1 MATPAELPGPR
12 NTADQPDPPAVETA
26 AVETAA
32 LESAAVE
39 PLATDRG
46 DTKIADQV
54 VHRIVYVVLQET
66 TGVYLTD
73 GPGSITVQKGE
84 RQTAVD
90 LSVVVDYGISI
101 MEVGRALRRRV
112 IEAIEHGTSL
122 EVTEV
127 NLQITDVRL
136 PGGSHAI
143 RPPAARLT

>member
-1 MATPAELPGPR
+1 MATPAELPGPK
-12 NTADQPDPPAVETA
+12 NTAAQPDPPAVEPA
-26 AVETAA
+26 AVKPAA
-32 LESAAVE
+32 VQPTAVE
-39 PLATDRG
+39 PLRTDRG
-46 DTKIADQV
+46 DTRIADQV

-90 LSVVVDYGISI
+90 LSVVVDYGLSI